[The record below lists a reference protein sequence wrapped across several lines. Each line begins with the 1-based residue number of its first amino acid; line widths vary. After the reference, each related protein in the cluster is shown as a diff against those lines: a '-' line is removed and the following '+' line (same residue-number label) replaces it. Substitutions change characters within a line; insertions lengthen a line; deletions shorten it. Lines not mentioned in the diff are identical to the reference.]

1 MNNNVKMN
9 QLGVELYADGADI
22 NQMVEAYHSGIVSG
36 FTTNPSLMKQA
47 GVTDYV
53 EFAHQAVAAIPDVPI
68 SFEVF
73 SDDLE
78 EMEKEA
84 TLISHFGTHVYVKV
98 PVMNSLGES
107 TVPLIHK
114 LSQKGIKINA
124 TAIFTEQQVREVT
137 DALDET
143 TGGIVSVFAGR
154 IADTGVDPRPLMS
167 KYADIVHFKPE
178 LKLLWASQREV
189 YNVMQAAQTH
199 TDIITCPPELL
210 KKLTLLGTPLEDY
223 SLATVK
229 RFKADSQAL
238 GFSILSR

>member
-1 MNNNVKMN
+1 MDETRIN

-22 NQMVEAYHSGIVSG
+22 DQMVDAYKSGLVTG
-36 FTTNPSLMKQA
+36 FTTNPSLMKAA
-47 GVTDYV
+47 GVTDYI
-53 EFAHQAVAAIPDVPI
+53 EFAHQAVASIPDLPI

-73 SDDLE
+73 SDDFDDME
-78 EMEKEA
+78 EEA
-84 TLISHFGTHVYVKV
+84 HIISHFGTHVYVKI

-107 TVPLIHK
+107 SIPLIHK
-114 LSQKGIKINA
+114 LSHDGIKVNA
-124 TAIFTEQQVREVT
+124 TAIFTEEQVRHVR

-167 KYADIVHFKPE
+167 KYADIVHFKPN

-189 YNVMQAAQTH
+189 YNIMQAAQTH
-199 TDIITCPPELL
+199 TDIITCTPDSL
-210 KKLTLLGTPLEDY
+210 KKLTLLGKPLAEY
-223 SLATVK
+223 SLDTVK

-238 GFSILSR
+238 GFKILTK